1 MHSFADFAEELGLLD
16 GDKIRIE
23 SVLNKELV
31 VIGHAVRDSQF
42 SKNKSGKYLT
52 LQIELGG
59 ERRVVFTGSDVL
71 IEQLEK
77 YAEMIPFAATI
88 IKVDKFYTLS

>member
-52 LQIELGG
+52 LQIEVDG

-77 YAEMIPFAATI
+77 YAEMIPFQATI
-88 IKVDKFYTLS
+88 KKIDKFYTLS